1 MGKAPEMKDPKSA
14 QSQVLVNPLKITPA
28 PQFTPQRPMF
38 GQGQASPSQD
48 MMGQPSGQKP
58 RYSPEA
64 IEEAMRKPGY

>member
-14 QSQVLVNPLKITPA
+14 QAPVAVNPLKITPA

-38 GQGQASPSQD
+38 GQGQANPSQG
-48 MMGQPSGQKP
+48 MMGPQGAKP

-64 IEEAMRKPGY
+64 IDAIAGKQGY